1 MLRIFIADLEKEG
14 FREKKKRKKSKEKEN
29 IALLSVASST
39 LMRL

>member
-14 FREKKKRKKSKEKEN
+14 FREKKRKKSKEKEN